1 MEENKAKAAL
11 NLLYQEVTQQQL
23 RELTGDELLQLR
35 DRLWHW
41 YEQTDK
47 ERQLRRAQSR

>member
-1 MEENKAKAAL
+1 MNQNRAKTAL
-11 NLLYQEVTQQQL
+11 DVLYQEVTQQQL

-41 YEQTDK
+41 YEQADR
-47 ERQLRRAQSR
+47 ERQRRRAESR